1 MAFKRKASLFP
12 VQGGELFDP
21 LQNFKKQLERVT
33 HLILDVRT
41 FLLFAFSSGLVVS
54 SFHWSNSGR
63 TAKYPL
69 QQVLNIRFVM
79 NKVYKIV
86 NSSELFHCLMILEQ
100 IQNADCLT
108 ASLHRTWISTLVRT
122 HILSD
127 TIVFS

>member
-1 MAFKRKASLFP
+1 M
-12 VQGGELFDP
+12 QGGELFDP

-41 FLLFAFSSGLVVS
+41 FLLFPFSSGLVVS

-79 NKVYKIV
+79 NKVYKII
-86 NSSELFHCLMILEQ
+86 NSSELFHCLTILEQ
-100 IQNADCLT
+100 IQNADFNYILTQNLNLNPCLYT
-108 ASLHRTWISTLVRT
+108 STFRHYSIFIVADT
-122 HILSD
+122 LS
-127 TIVFS
+127 SP